1 MAHSEIRK
9 VVTDTRL
16 KTLKLADSSKWK
28 ILNKFLILKKTNEA
42 RKLLVELKEENLKI
56 QRKLDFLD
64 AILYRLY
71 YRNLSKLSK
80 NSHEK
85 SHL

>member
-28 ILNKFLILKKTNEA
+28 ILNKNLILKKTNEA

-56 QRKLDFLD
+56 TRKLDYLD

-71 YRNLSKLSK
+71 YQNTNQFNEQK
-80 NSHEK
+80 
-85 SHL
+85 